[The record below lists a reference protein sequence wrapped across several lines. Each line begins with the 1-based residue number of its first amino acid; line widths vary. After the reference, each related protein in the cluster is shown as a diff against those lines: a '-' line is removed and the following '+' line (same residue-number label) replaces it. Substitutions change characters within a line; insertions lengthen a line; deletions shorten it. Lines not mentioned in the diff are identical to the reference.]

1 MNYRTALAK
10 GTEYLKSQGVEEASA
25 DAWLLLEFCTGVNR
39 TRYFLIQTEEMK
51 KEQEERYHNLIEKR
65 GKRIPLQ
72 YLTGSQMFYGRTF
85 CVGPQVLV
93 PRQDTEVL
101 VEESL
106 KKIRDGQRV
115 MDICTGSGCIIITLA
130 SEKKIQAEAVDISE
144 EALKIAEENAVR
156 NHCEVRFFQSDLMKN
171 AEGMFDCIV
180 SNPPYIPTEEIGNL
194 MPEVRDHEPVLALDG
209 REDGLYFYRRI
220 VEDAWDHLTDGGWL
234 LFEIGFDQ
242 AAEVSEMMKHKGYH
256 EIEVK
261 KDLAGLDR
269 VVMGQK

>member
-51 KEQEERYHNLIEKR
+51 KEQEDRYHNLIEKR

>member
-25 DAWLLLEFCTGVNR
+25 DAWLLLEFCTGVDR
-39 TRYFLIQTEEMK
+39 TRYFLIQTEELN
-51 KEQEERYHNLIEKR
+51 KEQEDRYLGLIEKR
-65 GKRIPLQ
+65 GERIPLQ
-72 YLTGSQMFYGRTF
+72 YLTGSQMFYGRPF

-93 PRQDTEVL
+93 PRQDTEIL

-130 SEKKIQAEAVDISE
+130 AEKKIRAEAVDISE

-156 NHCEVRFFQSDLMKN
+156 NHCEVRFFQSDLLNN

-180 SNPPYIPTEEIGNL
+180 SNPPYIPTEEIGKL
-194 MPEVRDHEPVLALDG
+194 MPEVRDHEPILALDG
-209 REDGLYFYRRI
+209 REDGLHFYRRI
-220 VEDAWDHLTDGGWL
+220 VEDAWDHLTEGGWL

-256 EIEVK
+256 GIEVK

-269 VVMGQK
+269 VVTGQK